1 MNIHHQ
7 ECLSGY
13 ALHVHASDNEDNQ
26 SQNDSDDEH
35 GLISVHV
42 STSVF
47 NRDCHI
53 LIQSN
58 GNNARNLTMGEN
70 IFLHIETEQRYQS
83 VQQAGQIQFYFFN

>member
-7 ECLSGY
+7 KCLSGY
-13 ALHVHASDNEDNQ
+13 ALHVHASDNKDNQ

-42 STSVF
+42 ITSVI
-47 NRDCHI
+47 NRVCPI
-53 LIQSN
+53 LVQSN

-70 IFLHIETEQRYQS
+70 IFLHIETEQRY
-83 VQQAGQIQFYFFN
+83 